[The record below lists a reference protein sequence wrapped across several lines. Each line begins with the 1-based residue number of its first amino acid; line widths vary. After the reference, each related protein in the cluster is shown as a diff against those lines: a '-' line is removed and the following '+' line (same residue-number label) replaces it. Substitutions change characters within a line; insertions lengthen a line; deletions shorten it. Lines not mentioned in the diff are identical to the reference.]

1 MQPGHTKAGDEESR
15 ASKTCQ
21 ALRELPRLAQG
32 SGAWTGQSHSG
43 QSSSGNAPPFAA
55 CDSLPTEEAP
65 EAKGLCK
72 TPPAASTHPKFTAP
86 TPGAPLGPSGS
97 CRAPCPRAEPF
108 PFPSQ
113 SPPRAPTSRQ
123 HPPHPTGSPPG
134 ATSTGRPGHSG
145 CATAGRHRAEPCQ
158 AGPSPPAPFPAPL
171 RQHRVPTGSPQLPPG
186 SPRRGRPPA
195 DIAAAPPLPA
205 PLRPGPAPPAM
216 GRLSGAARPERGRD
230 GDGDEAWAAERWPV
244 IALGAP
250 RACPRDAEMPR
261 SRP

>member
-1 MQPGHTKAGDEESR
+1 MKKAEEPPKPVRPCKSCRGWHRAVEPGWGNPIAGKTLQAMPPPSLPAILCPQRKPQKQKGSAKPLQLPPHTLNS
-15 ASKTCQ
+15 
-21 ALRELPRLAQG
+21 LPRPPEPPLAPQG
-32 SGAWTGQSHSG
+32 AAEPRVREPS
-43 QSSSGNAPPFAA
+43 PFP
-55 CDSLPTEEAP
+55 SLPKALP
-65 EAKGLCK
+65 G
-72 TPPAASTHPKFTAP
+72 PPQAAST
-86 TPGAPLGPSGS
+86 
-97 CRAPCPRAEPF
+97 
-108 PFPSQ
+108 
-113 SPPRAPTSRQ
+113 PPN
-123 HPPHPTGSPPG
+123 PTGSPPG
-134 ATSTGRPGHSG
+134 TTSTGRPVHSG

-244 IALGAP
+244 MALGAP
-250 RACPRDAEMPR
+250 RACPGDTEMPR